1 MKRLTL
7 ATLAASLS
15 AITLIGCSPRPDAP
29 AASES
34 EQKPLVVFCVR
45 HAEKVDSSEDP
56 ELSAVGLERAAALAR
71 TLRSAEIEYVHSSD
85 FIRTRDTA
93 APAAADHGL
102 EVELYDPRD
111 LPALVEKLREAGG
124 RHLVVG
130 HSGSTS
136 ELAELLSGQPSSAI
150 DDGGEYDRL
159 YVVTVGRDGE
169 ASSVLM
175 RYGKTYD
182 PEQEAAP

>member
-1 MKRLTL
+1 MKRLTM
-7 ATLAASLS
+7 ATIITWLF
-15 AITLIGCSPRPDAP
+15 AITLTSCSSKPDATAP
-29 AASES
+29 SES

-56 ELSAVGLERAAALAR
+56 ELSAAGLERAAILAR
-71 TLRSAEIEYVHSSD
+71 SLRSAEIEYVHSSD

-93 APAAADHGL
+93 APTATDHGL
-102 EVELYDPRD
+102 EVELYDPQD

-130 HSGSTS
+130 HSGSTPA
-136 ELAELLSGQPSSAI
+136 LAELLSGQPSSAI
-150 DDGGEYDRL
+150 NDAGEYDRL
-159 YVVTVGRDGE
+159 YIVTVGKAGE

-175 RYGKTYD
+175 RYGKPYEPE
-182 PEQEAAP
+182 PEQ

>member
-7 ATLAASLS
+7 ATLAALLS

-56 ELSAVGLERAAALAR
+56 ELSVAGLERAAALAA
-71 TLRSAEIEYVHSSD
+71 TLRSAEIEYMHSSD

-93 APAAADHGL
+93 APTATDHGL
-102 EVELYDPRD
+102 EVALYDPRD

-130 HSGSTS
+130 HSNTTPQ
-136 ELAELLSGQPSSAI
+136 LAELLGGQAGSAI
-150 DDGGEYDRL
+150 DEASEYDRL
-159 YVVTVGRDGE
+159 YVVTVGKQDE

-182 PEQEAAP
+182 PEQE